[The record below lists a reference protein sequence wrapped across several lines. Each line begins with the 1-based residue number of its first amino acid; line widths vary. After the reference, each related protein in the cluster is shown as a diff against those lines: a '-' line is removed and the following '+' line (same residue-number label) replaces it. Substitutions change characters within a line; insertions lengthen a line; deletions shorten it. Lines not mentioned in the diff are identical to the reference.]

1 MVCLSPVRDDFNRV
15 RGKTVRDKIYAMCF
29 TESYE
34 TINHYHLREAVN
46 SEHGHRTS
54 AALVDC
60 KNQIYRKTPGEVNQ
74 ANTCS

>member
-1 MVCLSPVRDDFNRV
+1 VLRERFHVI
-15 RGKTVRDKIYAMCF
+15 KIYAMCF

-46 SEHGHRTS
+46 SELGHRTS

-60 KNQIYRKTPGEVNQ
+60 KNRIYRK
-74 ANTCS
+74 CLDR